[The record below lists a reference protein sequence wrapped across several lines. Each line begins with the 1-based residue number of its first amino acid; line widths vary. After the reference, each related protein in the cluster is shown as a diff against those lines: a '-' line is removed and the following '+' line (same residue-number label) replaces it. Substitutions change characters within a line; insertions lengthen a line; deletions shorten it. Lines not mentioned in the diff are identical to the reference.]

1 MTASVVILKPTG
13 VLNAQTSKQL
23 YQQVYGVLQQQAR
36 IILID
41 CEELE
46 FVDSSGLGVLVRIL
60 KSTDQAGARLA
71 LCTLNEQFKTL
82 LNLTDMED
90 MFEIFASQVHFR
102 LSL

>member
-71 LCTLNEQFKTL
+71 PDC
-82 LNLTDMED
+82 LTHLWR
-90 MFEIFASQVHFR
+90 FLIFCGGR
-102 LSL
+102 